1 MTLPV
6 PFLNPSPPSAAYTFQ
21 WTMSALVQAMACRL
35 FGTKPLLEAML
46 AYCYSNFCEIWI
58 GILWFSFKKMH
69 FKMSSA
75 RMAAICPGVDELM
88 SKGCLRTIFSLAYF
102 TIYIHISL
110 IPINPH
116 WIDTC
121 RLTHCG
127 LVTPYYDIN
136 LGQYWFRKW
145 LAAWQH
151 QPNTW
156 TFGDLLIIVQWHSS
170 EGNLTGK

>member
-1 MTLPV
+1 MNYVSIGSGNGVSPV
-6 PFLNPSPPSAAYTFQ
+6 RHQAITWSNAGLLLIKFLWNLNRSSMIFIQENAFQ
-21 WTMSALVQAMACRL
+21 NVVCQNGGHLSR
-35 FGTKPLLEAML
+35 
-46 AYCYSNFCEIWI
+46 
-58 GILWFSFKKMH
+58 
-69 FKMSSA
+69 
-75 RMAAICPGVDELM
+75 VDELM
-88 SKGCLRTIFSLAYF
+88 SNGCLRTIFSLAYF

-110 IPINPH
+110 IPIHPQ